1 MLWAR
6 LNLKIRIYLLLAA
19 LVGIALSSG
28 IVMRWY
34 TQRMQG
40 MLAGIVEHN
49 LAAFETAA
57 ALETA
62 LVNQKGFV
70 TYYFLDGDSN
80 WLRQLGEY
88 RQLFREH
95 LEKAKEL
102 AQNKEQAAA
111 VRRIAE
117 AYATYIERKDRV
129 ITLYKA
135 GRRNKGAELHKS
147 VRQQFFDIIALCEK
161 FKLDHLDQ
169 IRQMQAINRDTVVRL
184 RIASITTI
192 FIQMILV
199 IGLGFIF
206 IHQILSPVHR
216 MLQAASK
223 SGRAERNTNVVTAL
237 SQSINL
243 LIRDVDQAQQEL
255 EKSRENLLQAE
266 KMALV
271 GKLAAGMAHSIR
283 NPFTSVKMRLF
294 SLGRTLELNATQE
307 EDFSVISHE
316 IRHIDTIVQNFL
328 EFSRPPKL
336 IMQAVSPSAVVD
348 NALQLLSHRLKSY
361 GVEVRVKRPAPLPE
375 VTGDPEQLKEVLVNL
390 IINACEEM
398 KEGGTIMIEERLFGQ
413 QPHQFAVLSL
423 SDSGPGIPEELMEK
437 VFQPFFTTKDEGT
450 GLGLSIAS
458 RIVNEHGGRLSIE
471 SGTTGGAT
479 FVITLPVNHHIG
491 AKESDHEH
499 HPGH

>member
-1 MLWAR
+1 MWSR
-6 LNLKIRIYLLLAA
+6 LNLKTRIYLLLAA
-19 LVGIALSSG
+19 LIGIALSSG
-28 IVMRWY
+28 LVMRWY

-40 MLAGIVEHN
+40 MLAGIVDRN

-70 TYYFLDGDSN
+70 TYYFLDGDAN

-95 LEKAKEL
+95 LEKARKL
-102 AQNKEQAAA
+102 AFNQEQAVA
-111 VRRIAE
+111 VQRIAE
-117 AYATYIERKDRV
+117 EYATYIERKDRV
-129 ITLYKA
+129 IALYKA
-135 GRRNKGAELHKS
+135 GRREEGAELHKT
-147 VRQQFFDIIALCEK
+147 VRQQFFDIIALCDNFK
-161 FKLDHLDQ
+161 FDHLKQ
-169 IRQMQAINRDTVVRL
+169 IQQMQADNRNTVARL
-184 RIASITTI
+184 RIAFITTI
-192 FIQMILV
+192 FFQMVLV

-216 MLQAASK
+216 MLQTTAKIGRTEK
-223 SGRAERNTNVVTAL
+223 STNVVTAL
-237 SQSINL
+237 GQSINL
-243 LIRDVDQAQQEL
+243 LIQDVDQAQHEL

-271 GKLAAGMAHSIR
+271 GRLAAGMAHSIR

-294 SLGRTLELNATQE
+294 SLSRTLELNTTQE
-307 EDFSVISHE
+307 EDFSVISQE

-336 IMQAVSPSAVVD
+336 MMQPVSPSAVVD

-361 GVEVRVKRPAPLPE
+361 GVEVRVTRPARLPE
-375 VTGDPEQLKEVLVNL
+375 VMGDPEQLKEVLVNL

-413 QPHQFAVLSL
+413 RPHQFAVLSL
-423 SDSGPGIPEELMEK
+423 SDSGPGIPDELKEK

-458 RIVNEHGGRLSIE
+458 RIIDEHGGRLSLE
-471 SGTTGGAT
+471 SGSARGAT
-479 FVITLPVNHHIG
+479 FVITLPVNSEDG

-499 HPGH
+499 DPGH

>member
-1 MLWAR
+1 MWSR
-6 LNLKIRIYLLLAA
+6 LNLKTRIYLLLAA
-19 LVGIALSSG
+19 LINIALSSG
-28 IVMRWY
+28 VVMQWY

-40 MLAGIVEHN
+40 MLAGIVDRN

-57 ALETA
+57 SLETS

-70 TYYFLDGDSN
+70 TYYFLDKDAN

-95 LEKAKEL
+95 LEKAQNL
-102 AQNKEQAAA
+102 AQTQEEAIA
-111 VRRIAE
+111 VDRIAE
-117 AYATYIERKDRV
+117 EYATYIDRKDRV
-129 ITLYKA
+129 ISLYKA
-135 GRRNKGAELHKS
+135 GLREEGSELHKS
-147 VRQQFFDIIALCEK
+147 VRQQFFNIIALCEK
-161 FKLDHLDQ
+161 FKLDHLKQ
-169 IRQMQAINRDTVVRL
+169 IRQTQSDNRDTVLRL
-184 RIASITTI
+184 RIATI
-192 FIQMILV
+192 STILLQMILL

-206 IHQILSPVHR
+206 VHQILSPVHR
-216 MLQAASK
+216 MLQTAAK
-223 SGRAERNTNVVTAL
+223 KGRAERSPNVVTAL

-243 LIRDVDQAQQEL
+243 LIQDVDQAQQAL

-294 SLGRTLELNATQE
+294 SLGRTLALNATQE
-307 EDFSVISHE
+307 EDFSVISQE

-336 IMQAVSPSAVVD
+336 MMQPVSPSAVVD

-361 GVEVRVKRPAPLPE
+361 GVEVRVNRTAALPE
-375 VTGDPEQLKEVLVNL
+375 VLADPEQLKEVLVNL

-398 KEGGTIMIEERLFGQ
+398 KEGGIIQIEERLFGQ
-413 QPHQFAVLSL
+413 QPHQYAVLSL
-423 SDSGPGIPEELMEK
+423 TDSGPGIPEELKEK

-458 RIVNEHGGRLSIE
+458 RIVNEHSGRLSLE
-471 SGTTGGAT
+471 TGRSGGAT
-479 FVITLPVNHHIG
+479 FVISLPV
-491 AKESDHEH
+491 KESDHEYH
-499 HPGH
+499 SGH